1 IVVNLAPAHI
11 KKEGPS
17 FDLPIALA
25 ILAATNQIELSA
37 LDNKIVV
44 GELGLEGNLRK
55 VNGVLP
61 ISLNIS
67 KKNKILL
74 VPMDNGPEGAM
85 GGSPCYGFSS
95 LKEVVNFLRNEE
107 NYQPIEAP
115 QIEELLEREIPL
127 KYDLK
132 DVKGQGE
139 AKRALE
145 IAAAG
150 GHNIIMIGAPGSGK
164 TMLARCLPGILPSL
178 TLKECL
184 EITKIYS
191 ISGLLPSDQPLITQR
206 PFRAPHHSA
215 SAASIIGGGRVP
227 RPGEVSLSHH
237 GVLFMD
243 ELPEFPKDVLEA
255 LREPLEES
263 KVTVSRV
270 AAQLTYP
277 AEFILISAMNPCPC
291 GFYGDTI
298 KECSCTPYQA
308 QKYRNKISGPLLDR
322 IDLQI
327 EIPRVDFSELQREEE
342 EEDSY
347 TVRKR
352 VEKARQF
359 QLERYKGTEFF
370 NNAAMKASYIKKYCK
385 LDKESKSLLKDA
397 FNKLG
402 LSARAH
408 DRILK
413 VARTIAD
420 LEGSDNIRLNHL
432 AEAIQYR
439 ALERHIWE

>member
-1 IVVNLAPAHI
+1 
-11 KKEGPS
+11 
-17 FDLPIALA
+17 
-25 ILAATNQIELSA
+25 
-37 LDNKIVV
+37 
-44 GELGLEGNLRK
+44 
-55 VNGVLP
+55 
-61 ISLNIS
+61 
-67 KKNKILL
+67 
-74 VPMDNGPEGAM
+74 M
-85 GGSPCYGFSS
+85 
-95 LKEVVNFLRNEE
+95 
-107 NYQPIEAP
+107 
-115 QIEELLEREIPL
+115 
-127 KYDLK
+127 
-132 DVKGQGE
+132 
-139 AKRALE
+139 
-145 IAAAG
+145 
-150 GHNIIMIGAPGSGK
+150 
-164 TMLARCLPGILPSL
+164 
-178 TLKECL
+178 
-184 EITKIYS
+184 
-191 ISGLLPSDQPLITQR
+191 
-206 PFRAPHHSA
+206 
-215 SAASIIGGGRVP
+215 
-227 RPGEVSLSHH
+227 
-237 GVLFMD
+237 
-243 ELPEFPKDVLEA
+243 
-255 LREPLEES
+255 
-263 KVTVSRV
+263 
-270 AAQLTYP
+270 
-277 AEFILISAMNPCPC
+277 
-291 GFYGDTI
+291 
-298 KECSCTPYQA
+298 
-308 QKYRNKISGPLLDR
+308 LDR